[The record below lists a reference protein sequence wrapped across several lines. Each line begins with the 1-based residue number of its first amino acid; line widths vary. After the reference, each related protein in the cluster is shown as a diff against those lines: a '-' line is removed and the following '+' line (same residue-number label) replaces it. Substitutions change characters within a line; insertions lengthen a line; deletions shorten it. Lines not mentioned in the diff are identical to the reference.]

1 MFLKMR
7 IENTMRDYYEGAM
20 EENIAMRIPTE
31 LIPRCPDEIKDRS
44 ICIDADIGEVLKLL

>member
-1 MFLKMR
+1 
-7 IENTMRDYYEGAM
+7 MRDYYEGAM
-20 EENIAMRIPTE
+20 EENIAKRIPTE